1 EVWFLTMSDGRRGYW
16 IRSTLL
22 ARDGRPGEARLW
34 FARFDREDPQ
44 STFGVNRP
52 FSLEDFRAEPGGFE
66 VHVGGSIMRS
76 GHSQG
81 AISGGGHDVSWILD
95 FETGG
100 ETYRLLPDALYRG
113 GLAPTK
119 PFSPNVDTRFT
130 GRITIDGQTEPVA
143 AVPGQ
148 QGH

>member
-1 EVWFLTMSDGRRGYW
+1 GAEDVRYPSRDPMEQDNLPAWSGKPGRYEVWFLTMSDGRRGYW
-16 IRSTLL
+16 IRSTLH

-100 ETYRLLPDALYRG
+100 ETYRLLPDALY
-113 GLAPTK
+113 
-119 PFSPNVDTRFT
+119 
-130 GRITIDGQTEPVA
+130 
-143 AVPGQ
+143 
-148 QGH
+148 